1 MLSDNVKHKDLP
13 KLLLEQRRSSKV
25 WLLLVDHKFQAVG
38 DVFHVGISI
47 DDYVSHLK
55 AKAWE
60 QVKVKMPEI
69 SSSYHIIDPNFLTVW
84 KMERE
89 FAIHM
94 SPTKHLKEVFESIST
109 NTLDERVAVKVAP
122 GSLQLSD
129 DQTLLIR
136 LPPPTTAPISY
147 CVNQYLE

>member
-25 WLLLVDHKFQAVG
+25 WLLLVDYKFQAVG

-69 SSSYHIIDPNFLTVW
+69 SSSYHIDPNFLTVW
-84 KMERE
+84 KMEGE
-89 FAIHM
+89 LAIHM

-122 GSLQLSD
+122 GGLQLSD

-147 CVNQYLE
+147 CVN